1 VARPETQSV
10 ICTLAKSIATQ
21 HGSPRI
27 PRGCLKFGKS
37 GWDSYAKVP
46 STQRFQSIPPGVEM
60 GPAGLTNRIGIS
72 IRLSH
77 VKLLILFTLIRHVA
91 IMAHKLSA

>member
-1 VARPETQSV
+1 MQRYHQLSDFKA
-10 ICTLAKSIATQ
+10 
-21 HGSPRI
+21 SPR
-27 PRGCLKFGKS
+27 
-37 GWDSYAKVP
+37 
-46 STQRFQSIPPGVEM
+46 GVEM
-60 GPAGLTNRIGIS
+60 GPAGFTNRIGIS